1 MKALILNGSK
11 KGDTKLNAV
20 SDFISSTLSSIG
32 YEIDVVV
39 LHDLQIADCTGCFHC
54 WIKTPGVCVIDDN
67 GRNIAMK
74 LIQNDLVVYLT
85 PVIFGGY
92 SSELKK
98 ALDRQIPIILPFFMK
113 INGEVHHKPRYE
125 RYPAIIA
132 IGVLSSPD
140 EESEKIFET
149 LVDRNAINMH
159 CPAHS
164 AGVVYSTDSFGT
176 LNDKIKTIFIKA
188 GVGR

>member
-1 MKALILNGSK
+1 MKALVLNGSK
-11 KGDTKLNAV
+11 RGDTKLDAV
-20 SDFISSTLSSIG
+20 SDFISYTLRSIG
-32 YEIDVVV
+32 YEVDVAF

-54 WIKTPGVCVIDDN
+54 WIKTPGVCVIDDD
-67 GRNIAMK
+67 GRDIAMK

-85 PVIFGGY
+85 RVIFGGY

-98 ALDRQIPIILPFFMK
+98 ALDRKISNVLPFFMK

-125 RYPAIIA
+125 RYPRLVA
-132 IGVLSSPD
+132 IGVLSRPE

-149 LVDRNAINMH
+149 LVSRNAINMY

-164 AGVVYSTDSFGT
+164 AGVVYSTYSSGT
-176 LNDKIKTIFIKA
+176 IQDKIKTILMKA
-188 GVGR
+188 GVGK